1 MTRQIDCIN
10 LFSKMMRNMFELL
23 YKDRSE
29 IYKTSNKEEIR
40 KIIDNTVNDTEIINI
55 QNEFKKYTPT
65 EGKKLLSDLEI
76 CLTQK
81 ANAIKSEE
89 NLNLMHLNIVCKNFW
104 TIREIQVWQ
113 PIADKMGKFKSKN
126 EGHQT

>member
-29 IYKTSNKEEIR
+29 IYNTSNKEDIR

-65 EGKKLLSDLEI
+65 EGGSKNFCLIWKFLNKKLM
-76 CLTQK
+76 Q
-81 ANAIKSEE
+81 
-89 NLNLMHLNIVCKNFW
+89 
-104 TIREIQVWQ
+104 
-113 PIADKMGKFKSKN
+113 
-126 EGHQT
+126 

>member
-1 MTRQIDCIN
+1 
-10 LFSKMMRNMFELL
+10 MFELL

-76 CLTQK
+76 FKQK

-89 NLNLMHLNIVCKNFW
+89 NLNLMHLNILKFLDHQRNSSMA
-104 TIREIQVWQ
+104 
-113 PIADKMGKFKSKN
+113 ADCRQNGKI
-126 EGHQT
+126 

>member
-29 IYKTSNKEEIR
+29 IYNTSNKEEIR

-55 QNEFKKYTPT
+55 QNEF
-65 EGKKLLSDLEI
+65 
-76 CLTQK
+76 CRQ
-81 ANAIKSEE
+81 
-89 NLNLMHLNIVCKNFW
+89 NIHPLKVKNFCLIW
-104 TIREIQVWQ
+104 
-113 PIADKMGKFKSKN
+113 KFV
-126 EGHQT
+126 

>member
-40 KIIDNTVNDTEIINI
+40 KIIDNTVNDTEIINM

-89 NLNLMHLNIVCKNFW
+89 NVCK
-104 TIREIQVWQ
+104 I
-113 PIADKMGKFKSKN
+113 
-126 EGHQT
+126 